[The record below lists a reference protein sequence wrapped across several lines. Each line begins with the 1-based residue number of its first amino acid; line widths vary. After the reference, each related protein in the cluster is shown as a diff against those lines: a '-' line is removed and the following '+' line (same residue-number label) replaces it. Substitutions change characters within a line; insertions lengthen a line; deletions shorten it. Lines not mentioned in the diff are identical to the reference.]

1 MIDLEEHSTKRVLQ
15 ITAQEDDSDF
25 NRKENNS
32 NHLKTKDNLKKM
44 SHDTK
49 SASDAK
55 WANSIQKILHK
66 KRPKGKKTV
75 VLAKAKKLDIVEV
88 KPKEVISFEID
99 GVKEEIKTEET
110 SEETKELAVQIKSR
124 KRESLGI
131 RVKPSFTD
139 RERERIL
146 QKIATKGVV
155 QLFNAVKQQQTEINT
170 KLSQAGPLERKRE
183 QVLKSID
190 KNSFLDILMG
200 GSKSIPV
207 DNPVKPEAVVVQTEN
222 KDKDNKTWSVLRDDF
237 VMGAKLKDWDKED
250 EEEEEE
256 AENDSSASEDM
267 DSGD

>member
-15 ITAQEDDSDF
+15 IRAQGTFYRIKSFYRIDMIKIKIITIAEDDSDF

-88 KPKEVISFEID
+88 KPKEIISFEID

-139 RERERIL
+139 RERERML
-146 QKIATKGVV
+146 QKVATK
-155 QLFNAVKQQQTEINT
+155 
-170 KLSQAGPLERKRE
+170 
-183 QVLKSID
+183 
-190 KNSFLDILMG
+190 
-200 GSKSIPV
+200 
-207 DNPVKPEAVVVQTEN
+207 
-222 KDKDNKTWSVLRDDF
+222 
-237 VMGAKLKDWDKED
+237 
-250 EEEEEE
+250 
-256 AENDSSASEDM
+256 
-267 DSGD
+267 